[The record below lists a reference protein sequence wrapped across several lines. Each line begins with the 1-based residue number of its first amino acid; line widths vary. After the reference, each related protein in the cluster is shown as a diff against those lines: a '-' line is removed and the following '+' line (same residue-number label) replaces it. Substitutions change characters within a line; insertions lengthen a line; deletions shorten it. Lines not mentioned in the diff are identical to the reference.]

1 VSHDSRTAG
10 GHRES
15 AWPAVQYAI
24 CLGANGIHGV
34 NDPSSSF
41 VRQRSVVLFADVCDS
56 MRLFE
61 AVGDA
66 AALASIANCLQM
78 LRAVTDEYRGRVVKT
93 MGDGLMAV
101 FPDAAS
107 GTVAACEMQM
117 RVAMLPPLGDAR
129 IALRIGCNYGPVL
142 TEANDQDVFGDTV
155 NVAARVRSFAR
166 PGQIIATLATIA
178 ELPALHRVGS
188 RQLGSIHVKGK
199 AEAIPVVE
207 LLWDEADDST
217 LIASRSLAA
226 PRSQAKLLLIYGP
239 NTLTMEE
246 ETGVTTIGRDS
257 ASSLPVDVPTA
268 SRRHGR
274 IESRSGHFVYTDL
287 STNGS
292 FVTVRGE
299 PELRL
304 LHEEIILRGTGWIS
318 LGQRFETAP
327 GLAVAYVCQHLD

>member
-1 VSHDSRTAG
+1 VK
-10 GHRES
+10 
-15 AWPAVQYAI
+15 
-24 CLGANGIHGV
+24 N
-34 NDPSSSF
+34 SSSKF
-41 VRQRSVVLFADVCDS
+41 LRQRSVVLFADVCDS

-66 AALASIANCLQM
+66 AAHASIANCLDM
-78 LRAVTDEYRGRVVKT
+78 LRDVTDEYRGRVVKT
-93 MGDGLMAV
+93 LGDGLMAV

-107 GTVAACEMQM
+107 GTMAACEMQI
-117 RVAMLPPLGDAR
+117 RVAMLPPLGNVR

-142 TEANDQDVFGDTV
+142 TEADEQDVFGDTV
-155 NVAARVRSFAR
+155 NVAARLRGFAR
-166 PGQIIATLATIA
+166 PGQIIATLATLA
-178 ELPALHRVGS
+178 ELPALHRVGT
-188 RQLGSIHVKGK
+188 RRLESIHVKGK

-207 LLWDEADDST
+207 LLWDEADDAT

-226 PRSQAKLLLIYGP
+226 PRSRAKLLLIYGSR
-239 NTLTMEE
+239 TLTMDD
-246 ETGVTTIGRDS
+246 ETGVVTIGRDPV
-257 ASSLPVDVPTA
+257 SSLPVEVPTA

-274 IESRSGHFVYTDL
+274 IESRASHFIYTDL

-304 LHEEIILRGTGWIS
+304 LHEEMILRGTGWIS

-327 GLAVAYVCQHLD
+327 GLAVAYVCQYLA